1 MAPPDWIG
9 FEPAGIPSRRVAYF
23 NAGFLRQKR
32 LRRIL
37 ELAGYDLRLTRPEH
51 AETVAVWGHS
61 PYAARGEAVVA
72 KTGADLIRVEDAF
85 LRSLHPGRSGEPP
98 LGLVVCKRAMHFDI
112 TQPND
117 LEQILNE
124 HPLDDAG
131 LLTRARDCIA
141 RINEVRL
148 SKYAAFDPDAP
159 LPDAG
164 YVLLVDQARG
174 DASIKLGRANQH
186 SFAEMLMQ
194 AREDHPAARIVI
206 KTHPET
212 RAGHR
217 TGHFA
222 DADLPDNVTLYDG
235 AASPHALLE
244 GAVAVYTVTSGL
256 GFEAIMAGHRPKV
269 FGQPFY
275 AGWGLTD
282 DISPLPRRSR
292 TLTRAQLF
300 AGAMMLYPIWY
311 DPYRDRL
318 CRLEDVIDTLEA
330 QSRAYAADLHG
341 WQASGMRLWKRKALN
356 GFFGQV
362 TPMQFTKTPQATTR
376 KQMIWAREAERLDT
390 PPPGLVR
397 VEDGFLRSRGLGAA
411 LVPPLSLVTDHQG
424 IYYDPSRPSDL
435 EDLIRSRAHLREDQR
450 ARADRLRR
458 ALIKAGLSKYNL
470 GAAAPDLPEGHRI
483 LVPGQVED
491 DASIRLGTSEVQTN
505 LALLAAAREAN
516 PEATILYKP
525 HPDVEAGLRPGALSQ
540 DEVSRYADAIIE
552 GGDPAA
558 LLTEVQEVWTMTS
571 LLGFEALLRGV
582 KVTCLGTPFYAGW
595 GLTVD
600 RGAVPSR
607 RNILVPLEGLIHATL
622 IDYPRYRDPVTGLP
636 CPAEVVVERLAAGIS
651 PAPPSLR
658 MVAKLQGLLSSYAHL
673 WRR

>member
-1 MAPPDWIG
+1 
-9 FEPAGIPSRRVAYF
+9 
-23 NAGFLRQKR
+23 
-32 LRRIL
+32 
-37 ELAGYDLRLTRPEH
+37 
-51 AETVAVWGHS
+51 
-61 PYAARGEAVVA
+61 
-72 KTGADLIRVEDAF
+72 
-85 LRSLHPGRSGEPP
+85 
-98 LGLVVCKRAMHFDI
+98 
-112 TQPND
+112 
-117 LEQILNE
+117 
-124 HPLDDAG
+124 
-131 LLTRARDCIA
+131 
-141 RINEVRL
+141 
-148 SKYAAFDPDAP
+148 
-159 LPDAG
+159 
-164 YVLLVDQARG
+164 
-174 DASIKLGRANQH
+174 
-186 SFAEMLMQ
+186 
-194 AREDHPAARIVI
+194 
-206 KTHPET
+206 
-212 RAGHR
+212 
-217 TGHFA
+217 
-222 DADLPDNVTLYDG
+222 
-235 AASPHALLE
+235 
-244 GAVAVYTVTSGL
+244 
-256 GFEAIMAGHRPKV
+256 MAGHRPKV

-390 PPPGLVR
+390 PPDGLVR

-435 EDLIRSRAHLREDQR
+435 EDLIRSRAQLREDQR

-470 GAAAPDLPEGHRI
+470 GAAAPDLPAGHRI

-600 RGAVPSR
+600 RGTVPSR

-673 WRR
+673 WRC